1 MDKSPPPL
9 PQKKSFS
16 FSAAYSVAWKAF
28 SKWWIPLCLLSGV
41 WVFFDL
47 LPNLLTQYSIG
58 EKSGE
63 LLERIE
69 KIVNGLYMQDYNSVR
84 WEIEQLNALSVRY
97 MQLFLKFSLYLL
109 PIALV
114 VSTLL
119 MAVSVMA
126 VQNKKKRYS
135 LGTLLKVI
143 LASLLLSLIKVVLLI
158 FLFPLGVYLYIKL
171 YFVSLFMLEEKQN
184 LNQAIKNSWQ
194 LSAKHFWPLLGI
206 SATNNIIQMA
216 ISSTIV
222 GLIPSTGFVRT
233 TRTAAFELLK
243 QDLSNKQAPQPP
255 RL

>member
-1 MDKSPPPL
+1 MNTPPPPL
-9 PQKKSFS
+9 PQQKSFS

-28 SKWWIPLCLLSGV
+28 SKWWIPLCLVSGV

-47 LPNLLTQYSIG
+47 LPSLLTQYSMS
-58 EKSGE
+58 EKSSE
-63 LLERIE
+63 LLRIIR
-69 KIVNGLYMQDYNSVR
+69 KIMMGFNAQDYDSITLG
-84 WEIEQLNALSVRY
+84 IEQFNALSVHY
-97 MQLFLKFSLYLL
+97 MQTLLKISLYLL

-135 LGTLLKVI
+135 LGTILKVM
-143 LASLLLSLIKVVLLI
+143 LASLLLSLIKVFLLI
-158 FLFPLGVYLYIKL
+158 VLFPLGVYLYIKL

-233 TRTAAFELLK
+233 ARTAAFELLK
-243 QDLSNKQAPQPP
+243 QEQLSKCAV
-255 RL
+255 